1 MGHARK
7 FVHEGSSIPYSLF
20 PTRGPRRQVFVAG
33 VAIPSLVPSPQSL
46 CPPESELSHIPR
58 NSPLNGV

>member
-20 PTRGPRRQVFVAG
+20 PT
-33 VAIPSLVPSPQSL
+33 PSLVPSPQSL